1 MHDYCTEIS
10 IALRRKILSM
20 KQRLLAFFTGVTLL
34 CNTVLTASPVLAKSE
49 ENKEAPKGNT
59 YYVSTIDGKDS
70 NSGLSDN
77 QALYSLKAL
86 SKKIWAPVTMYT

>member
-1 MHDYCTEIS
+1 
-10 IALRRKILSM
+10 M

-86 SKKIWAPVTMYT
+86 SKKNLGPGDHV